1 MKGTSK
7 MHKTIIY
14 LAGPIT
20 GVEDYKERFAKKEA
34 RFLNTPEDEPQIVL
48 NPARLLEGLE
58 DEDCMAICLKLVEMA
73 NVVVLLEGWEKSPGA
88 IIEALYAWRQG
99 IPVIEDK
106 GDYGKLL
113 RWDTEEHWFKEA

>member
-1 MKGTSK
+1 MD
-7 MHKTIIY
+7 KTIIY

-20 GVEDYKERFAKKEA
+20 GVEDYKERFADKEA
-34 RFLNTPEDEPQIVL
+34 KFLRVPETEKQMVL

-58 DEDCMAICLKLVEMA
+58 DEDCMPICLKLVEMA

-99 IPVIEDK
+99 IPVIKDM
-106 GDYGKLL
+106 GNYGKLL
-113 RWDTEEHWFKEA
+113 RWDADDHWFKEA

>member
-1 MKGTSK
+1 MD
-7 MHKTIIY
+7 KTIIY

-20 GVEDYKERFAKKEA
+20 GVEDYKERFADKEA
-34 RFLNTPEDEPQIVL
+34 KFLRFPETEPQMVL
-48 NPARLLEGLE
+48 NPARLLDGLE
-58 DEDCMAICLKLVEMA
+58 DRDCMPICLQMVEMA

-99 IPVIEDK
+99 IPVVADK

-113 RWDTEEHWFKEA
+113 RWDVEEHWFKEA